1 MKKVVYKKSEKQILN
16 NLSKAV
22 DFVNKCKKGKAKA
35 KSFEQLLEEL

>member
-1 MKKVVYKKSEKQILN
+1 MRMSVHTKSQKQILD

-35 KSFEQLLEEL
+35 KSFKQFLKEL